1 MKSTRLINAVDVF
14 SVGMIHRVVIGG
26 VPNVHG
32 STIRQKIQYLERNLD
47 YVRKMVVEGPDD
59 DKGLVAALITE
70 PTTEEADVGLILMDA
85 EGYPDMSGSLSF
97 AVGTALIETGV
108 IQSSEPVTKFALDS
122 PVGLLKMRAEV
133 RDGVVKSV
141 TTEMAPAFFYG
152 SYTTDLPD
160 IGIIP
165 MDISY
170 GLNFFEP
177 MINARALGI
186 EVSLENAS
194 KLEKIGLA
202 IRDQVNKNVELKHPK
217 EPAANR
223 VKQVQFYD
231 PEPAHPGVN
240 RRSLVIVGP
249 GAIDL
254 TPSGTSTC
262 AHMAFLHSKGELG
275 INEEFFMESVV
286 DALIRGRIIKETKV
300 GDYKAIIPEITG
312 YTYVARFLTIVNS

>member
-1 MKSTRLINAVDVF
+1 MKFRRLINAVDVF

-26 VPNVHG
+26 VPNIHG

-47 YVRKMVVEGPDD
+47 YIRKMVVEGPDD

-70 PTTEEADVGLILMDA
+70 PTNEEADVGLILMDA

-97 AVGTALIETGV
+97 AVGTALVETGI
-108 IQSSEPVTKFALDS
+108 IQPSEPVTKFALDS
-122 PVGLLKMRAEV
+122 PVGLLKMQAEV

-141 TTEMAPAFFYG
+141 TTEMTPAFFYR
-152 SYTTDLPD
+152 SYTMDLPS
-160 IGIIP
+160 IGRIP

-177 MINARALGI
+177 MINARELGI
-186 EVSLENAS
+186 EVNLENAIRF
-194 KLEKIGLA
+194 EKIGLA
-202 IRDQVNKNVELKHPK
+202 IRDEVNKSVELKHPQN
-217 EPAANR
+217 PAANR

-275 INEEFFMESVV
+275 INEEFVMESVV
-286 DALIRGRIIKETKV
+286 DAIIRGRIIKETKV
-300 GDYKAIIPEITG
+300 SDYKAIVPEITG
-312 YTYVARFLTIVNS
+312 YTYIARFLTIVN